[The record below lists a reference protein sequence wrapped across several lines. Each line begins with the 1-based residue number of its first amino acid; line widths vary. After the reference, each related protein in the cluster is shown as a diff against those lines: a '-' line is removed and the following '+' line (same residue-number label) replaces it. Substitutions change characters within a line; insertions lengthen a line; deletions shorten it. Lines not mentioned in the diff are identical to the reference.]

1 MQSADAPRPPAR
13 RRLGLVLAGGAAR
26 GAYEAGVLQYLLC
39 EVSRTLGYPVPL
51 DVLCGTSVG
60 AINVCALAAWA
71 DEPEGRA
78 ARLVRAWSELRLADV
93 LKPDFREIAAM
104 VSGLVGYAPT
114 RMPHEGR
121 RGGVLDGTPLESLLL
136 KAIPFERIDAQLRA
150 DHVHAV
156 SISTTHVKSG
166 RTVVFIQ
173 RSEPGLPPWRE
184 DRTIVPRL
192 ARLRESHALAS
203 AAIPFLFPA
212 VRIDGE
218 FYCDGGMR
226 QNVPLSPA
234 RRLGAEGLIVV
245 NPRFIPTGEGIE
257 AAMQVD
263 PYPGPL
269 FLLGK
274 ALNAI
279 LLDRID
285 SDIERLDRIN
295 KILDAGT
302 RRYGPTFVAELN
314 EELGN
319 APGKGMRPLRA
330 VLIRASEDIGELG
343 AEFVRSKEFRQR
355 AGGMTGLLLRRLAD
369 GEGPSGGD
377 LLSYLLF
384 DGSFARRLIEL
395 GWHDARSRHDDLC
408 ALVTSLTDAHSSDSD
423 TPTVR

>member
-1 MQSADAPRPPAR
+1 MPAPSGR

-26 GAYEAGVLQYLLC
+26 GAYEAGVLQYLLHQIPR
-39 EVSRTLGYPVPL
+39 SLGTSVPL

-60 AINVCALAAWA
+60 AINTCALAAWA

-78 ARLVRAWSELRLADV
+78 DRLVRAWSELEIGDV
-93 LKPDFREIAAM
+93 LRPDFREIVAM
-104 VSGLVGYAPT
+104 ISGVAGHAPT
-114 RMPHEGR
+114 RTPHEGR
-121 RGGVLDGTPLESLLL
+121 RGGILDGSPLEALLQR
-136 KAIPFERIDAQLRA
+136 AIPFERIDGHLRA
-150 DHVHAV
+150 GRLHAMSV
-156 SISTTHVKSG
+156 SATHVKSG

-173 RSEPGLPPWRE
+173 RAEPGLPRWRV
-184 DRTIVPRL
+184 DQTIVPRL
-192 ARLRESHALAS
+192 TRLRESHALAS

-218 FYCDGGMR
+218 FFCDGGLR

-245 NPRFIPTGEGIE
+245 NPRHIRSEEPGGTTE
-257 AAMQVD
+257 

-295 KILDAGT
+295 AILDAGT
-302 RRYGPTFVAELN
+302 QRYGTDFVGELN
-314 EELGN
+314 HALGN
-319 APGKGMRPLRA
+319 EPSQGMKQLRA
-330 VLIRASEDIGELG
+330 VLIRASRDIGELAG
-343 AEFVRSKEFRQR
+343 EFVRSKEFHKR
-355 AGGMTGLLLRRLAD
+355 ARGVTGRVLRRLAEA
-369 GEGPSGGD
+369 EGPAGGD

-384 DGSFARRLIEL
+384 DGGFARRLIDL
-395 GWHDARSRHDDLC
+395 GWHDARERHDELC
-408 ALVTSLTDAHSSDSD
+408 ALIASLSG
-423 TPTVR
+423 

>member
-1 MQSADAPRPPAR
+1 MRGMTLAVDR
-13 RRLGLVLAGGAAR
+13 RRVGLVLAGGAAR

-39 EVSRTLGYPVPL
+39 EVPRALGRPVPL

-78 ARLVRAWSELRLADV
+78 ARLVRAWTELRLAEV
-93 LKPDFREIAAM
+93 LRPDFREIVAM
-104 VSGLVGYAPT
+104 VGGLAGHAPT

-121 RGGVLDGTPLESLLL
+121 RGGVLEATPLEQLLQ
-136 KAIPFERIDAQLRA
+136 KAIPFERIQGNLRA
-150 DHVHAV
+150 GRLHALSV
-156 SISTTHVKSG
+156 STTHVKSG

-173 RSEPGLPPWRE
+173 RREPGLPRWRE
-184 DRTIVPRL
+184 DPTILPREV
-192 ARLRESHALAS
+192 RMRESHALAS
-203 AAIPFLFPA
+203 GAIPFLFPA

-218 FYCDGGMR
+218 FYCDGGLR

-234 RRLGAEGLIVV
+234 RRLGADGLIVV
-245 NPRFIPTGEGIE
+245 NPRYIGAPAHRAPSPPIE
-257 AAMQVD
+257 

-285 SDIERLDRIN
+285 ADIDRLDRIN
-295 KILDAGT
+295 RILDAGT
-302 RRYGPTFVAELN
+302 RRYGADFVRDINDA
-314 EELGN
+314 LGDD
-319 APGKGMRPLRA
+319 PGKGMRPLRA
-330 VLIRASEDIGELG
+330 VLIRASQDIGEL
-343 AEFVRSKEFRQR
+343 AATFVRSPEFRER
-355 AGGMTGLLLRRLAD
+355 AHGMTARLLRRLGE

-384 DGSFARRLIEL
+384 DGAFAQKLIDL
-395 GWHDARSRHDDLC
+395 GWHDARARREELC
-408 ALVTSLTDAHSSDSD
+408 TLLDSLMSGGAPAS
-423 TPTVR
+423 

>member
-1 MQSADAPRPPAR
+1 MMWAMR

-26 GAYEAGVLQYLLC
+26 GAYEAGVMQYLLC
-39 EVSRTLGYPVPL
+39 EIPRTLGYPVPL

-93 LKPDFREIAAM
+93 LRPDFREILAM
-104 VSGLVGYAPT
+104 LGGIVGHAPH

-121 RGGVLDGTPLESLLL
+121 RGGVLDGAPLEVLLQ
-136 KAIPFERIDAQLRA
+136 KAIPFERIEGQLRA
-150 DHVHAV
+150 GRVHALSV
-156 SISTTHVKSG
+156 STTHVKSG

-173 RSEPGLPPWRE
+173 RAERGLPPWRRDE
-184 DRTIVPRL
+184 TIEPRV
-192 ARLRESHALAS
+192 ARLRESHVLAS

-234 RRLGAEGLIVV
+234 RRLGADGLIVV
-245 NPRFIPTGEGIE
+245 NPRYIRSGAPAVSGAFDE
-257 AAMQVD
+257 D

-295 KILDAGT
+295 RILDAGT
-302 RRYGPTFVAELN
+302 ERYGPDFVSDLN
-314 EELGN
+314 ASMGN

-330 VLIRASEDIGELG
+330 VLIRASQDIGELG
-343 AEFVRSKEFRQR
+343 AEFVRSKEFRGR
-355 AGGMTGLLLRRLAD
+355 AGGMTGVLFRRLSD

-395 GWHDARSRHDDLC
+395 GWHDARDRHDDLC
-408 ALVTSLTDAHSSDSD
+408 ALISSLHDA
-423 TPTVR
+423 